1 MTELR
6 DGFFYHPDG
15 NSPTAQLERLLAGE
29 HNLAFDGLFS
39 TTFSEVNAEIAS
51 AEQMRRKL
59 LEQLVALRKK
69 LRDLH
74 SHKQQVTQAVKKFET
89 TGEIDPVLIPACESL
104 IAKEQAAF
112 RTADADVKADEVK
125 DAKTTLAETLPQGWE
140 IAGTRADDEFV
151 YVTIKRP
158 RAVAAAE
165 RPSREKIVEKVR
177 KAFETYRL
185 DFLNRVRPIPM
196 TAAPASPRASP

>member
-1 MTELR
+1 MTEIR
-6 DGFFYHPDG
+6 DGFFYHPGGD
-15 NSPTAQLERLLAGE
+15 SPTAQLERLLAGE

-39 TTFSEVNAEIAS
+39 TTFSEVDAEIAS

-59 LEQLVALRKK
+59 LERLVALRKK

-74 SHKQQVTQAVKKFET
+74 SHKQHVTHAVEKFEA
-89 TGEIDPVLIPACESL
+89 TGEIDPVLIPACDSL

-112 RTADADVKADEVK
+112 RAADADVKADEVK
-125 DAKTTLAETLPQGWE
+125 VAKTALTETLPDGWDITE
-140 IAGTRADDEFV
+140 AAADDEFV
-151 YVTIKRP
+151 YVTIKR
-158 RAVAAAE
+158 RRHVAAQE

-185 DFLNRVRPIPM
+185 DFLNRIQPIRM
-196 TAAPASPRASP
+196 AAVAASPRASP